1 VDSLSRAAFL
11 RLLGGGAAVLAGGYR
26 LPDARGA
33 ALPRVSPP
41 AEHSVR
47 SFVSRPD
54 LRPPVVSIATHG
66 PVSDGYLF
74 LGPFHAPEQQ
84 GALIVDDR
92 GEPVWFHRTG
102 KSAVAA
108 LRVSV
113 YRGKPVLTWWE
124 GATNQGLGEGSF
136 VVMDQ
141 RYREIARFEA
151 AGGRPSD
158 LHELIL
164 TPRGTALVASYDTV
178 PMDLTSAGGPKQG
191 KVVSGIV
198 QELQLPH
205 GRKLFEWNSLDH
217 VRISEAHQAVAKGPF
232 DYFHLN
238 SIDVT
243 PDGDLLV
250 SARNTWAVYK
260 IDHGSGSVLWRLG
273 GKRSDFA
280 MAPGTRFA
288 WQHDARWHTP
298 GEVSLFDNGAA
309 PKVHPQS
316 RGLRIGIDTK
326 RMRARLVRAYTHSPR
341 ALAIAIGSMQR
352 LGNGNWLVSWGTA
365 PYFTE
370 LAPNGD
376 VRMDGALPEERWT
389 YRTLR
394 FPWVG
399 DPDERPA
406 AAVRKTTGS
415 SYLHASWNGATEVTA
430 WELHGG
436 KSAGSLARVATAP
449 KRGFET
455 ALELPSS
462 ARYAAAVA
470 LDRRGAKIGQSKTIR
485 IS

>member
-1 VDSLSRAAFL
+1 
-11 RLLGGGAAVLAGGYR
+11 
-26 LPDARGA
+26 
-33 ALPRVSPP
+33 
-41 AEHSVR
+41 VR
-47 SFVSRPD
+47 SFLSRPD
-54 LRPPVVSIATHG
+54 LRPPVVSITRHG
-66 PVSDGYLF
+66 PVAHGYLF

-102 KSAVAA
+102 KAAVAA
-108 LRVSV
+108 LRVSM

-141 RYREIARFEA
+141 SYREVARFQA

-164 TPRGTALVASYDTV
+164 TPRGTALVASYETV
-178 PMDLTSAGGPKQG
+178 PMDLTRVGGPKQG
-191 KVVSGIV
+191 KVVSGLV

-205 GRKLFEWNSLDH
+205 GRKLFEWDSLDH
-217 VRISEAHQAVAKGPF
+217 VRVEEAHQAVAKGPF

-243 PDGDLLV
+243 PDGNLLV
-250 SARNTWAVYK
+250 SARNTWTVYK
-260 IDHGSGSVLWRLG
+260 IDYGSGSVLWRLG
-273 GKRSDFA
+273 GKRSSFA
-280 MAPGTRFA
+280 MASGTRFA

-316 RGLRIGIDTK
+316 RGLRIAVDTK
-326 RMRARLVRAYTHSPR
+326 RMRATLRRAYTHSPGV
-341 ALAIAIGSMQR
+341 LGVAIGSVQR
-352 LGNGNWLVSWGTA
+352 LPNGNWLVSWGTA

-376 VRMDGALPEERWT
+376 VRLDGALPEERWT

-399 DPDERPA
+399 NPTDRPA
-406 AAVRKTTGS
+406 VAAPATTGTRR
-415 SYLHASWNGATEVTA
+415 LHVSWNGATEVTA
-430 WELHGG
+430 WELHAGR
-436 KSAGSLARVATAP
+436 SAGSLARVGAVP
-449 KRGFET
+449 RRGFES

-470 LDRRGAKIGQSKTIR
+470 LDRRGERIGRSKTIR
-485 IS
+485 IT

>member
-1 VDSLSRAAFL
+1 VD
-11 RLLGGGAAVLAGGYR
+11 RLTRSDFFRLVGGGAAVLAGGGSKAR
-26 LPDARGA
+26 DAWGAPARILPA
-33 ALPRVSPP
+33 

-54 LRPPVVSIATHG
+54 LRPPVVNVARHG
-66 PVSDGYLF
+66 PVSDGLLF
-74 LGPFHAPEQQ
+74 LGPFHSPEQQ

-102 KSAVAA
+102 KDAVAA
-108 LRVSV
+108 LRVSA

-124 GATNQGLGEGSF
+124 GATNEGLGEGSF

-141 RYREIARFEA
+141 SYREIARFEA

-164 TPRGTALVASYDTV
+164 TPRGTAFVASYDTL
-178 PMDLTSAGGPKQG
+178 PMDLTSVGGPKQG
-191 KVVSGIV
+191 KVVSAIV
-198 QELQLPH
+198 QELELPH

-217 VRISEAHQAVAKGPF
+217 VEVSESHQAVAKGPH
-232 DYFHLN
+232 DYFHVN
-238 SIDVT
+238 SVDVT
-243 PDGDLLV
+243 PDGNLLV

-260 IDHGSGSVLWRLG
+260 VDHGSGNVLWRLG
-273 GKRSDFA
+273 GKRSSFA

-316 RGLRIGIDTK
+316 RGLRIGVDAK
-326 RMRARLVRAYTHSPR
+326 RMRARLVRAYTHSPSV
-341 ALAIAIGSMQR
+341 LGIAIGSMQR
-352 LGNGNWLVSWGTA
+352 LANGNWLVSWGTA

-370 LAPNGD
+370 LAPNGE
-376 VRMDGALPEERWT
+376 VRLDGALPEERWT

-399 DPDERPA
+399 RPTDRPA
-406 AAVRKTTGS
+406 AVARRTTGA
-415 SYLHASWNGATEVTA
+415 SYLHVSWNGATEVAA
-430 WELHGG
+430 WALLAG
-436 KSAGSLARVATAP
+436 KSASALARVATVP
-449 KRGFET
+449 RRGFET
-455 ALELPSS
+455 RLELPSAS
-462 ARYAAAVA
+462 GYAATVA
-470 LDRRGAKIGQSKTIR
+470 LDRRGARLGQSATVR
-485 IS
+485 V